1 MKCKIPEIS
10 WHNRDPV
17 LSVDIQPKSNA
28 SSNYYRL
35 ASGGTDAH
43 VLIWYMK
50 SISSGEH
57 GDIELDLA
65 ADLTR
70 HQRAVNVVKWSPN
83 GELLASGDDES
94 VVFIWK
100 QKSDSEPLNILD
112 STNEQDKEVWITLK
126 VLRGHMEDIYDLSW
140 APNSLYLVTG
150 SVDNSAMVWDVQKG
164 KSMSILND
172 HKGFVQGVA
181 WDPKNQ
187 YIATLSTDRYLRIFD
202 IQSKKV
208 LYRVSKGTLP
218 VPEDNNLHGKRM
230 RLFHDDTLQT
240 FFRRLCFTPDGKLL
254 LTPAG
259 VTDYE
264 GCTRPLNT
272 TYAFSRYGFRQPAI
286 VLPCPDQY
294 TVAVKCCPL
303 LFKLRPFNGE
313 KNPPV
318 VPLPYR
324 MIFAVATKSS
334 VYFYDT
340 QQKQPFALISN
351 IHYTRLTDITWSND
365 GRIVVVSS
373 TDGFCSLI
381 TFEEG
386 ELGEEYENSEAALE
400 AALAQVTKKTKKQKD
415 NEASAKTRKPS
426 TDDSAAAKEAV
437 SVQKEPQLQKVVE
450 QEKKQIPSNTDETKK
465 KEKPSEDKQAVPI
478 AIKRKPTESDVKE
491 DTKKAN
497 PIPIKRKP
505 GPVDKSTTNA
515 NDEKTD
521 KKTGTNTN
529 TEEIKED
536 TIQAKPIAIKRKPGP
551 VDDATTNTNEEKT
564 KHKPET
570 EANALENKKDVNEAK
585 PIAIKRKPGPVNEA
599 MTNNTVDQTKLKSA
613 TDINTAEKKED
624 VNKAKPIAVKRKP
637 GPVDETTTRTNDEK
651 TEQEP
656 LLVTNTEDKNET
668 STKPAEDATPPKK
681 AAIAKVLA
689 ADIIIDKEI
698 LSTDEKFESPEKKSR
713 PVTPITVR
721 RHPRTPSSLPQT
733 PTSMTNIL
741 KSQSPISSL
750 PKEKSTP
757 RQDKKAKPIAV
768 RRAPRAIISTPSVVN
783 STSLVEE
790 AMDAWPLNKESN
802 TETTQ
807 ETLPEPNKEPLKES
821 GITPLTVSETTCER
835 TEDIR
840 LVYEETNEATPLNES
855 LPKPLEVAEIN
866 ADIVEKKADDIS
878 KPQTP
883 SGNKTPRRVALKTIS
898 TPKSKKKLL
907 D

>member
-17 LSVDIQPKSNA
+17 LSVDIQPTTNA
-28 SSNYYRL
+28 SNNYYRL

-50 SISSGEH
+50 STSSGEH

-100 QKSDSEPLNILD
+100 LKSDSEPLNILD
-112 STNEQDKEVWITLK
+112 PTNEQDKEVWITLK

-140 APNSLYLVTG
+140 SPNSLFLVSG

-164 KSMSILND
+164 KSMAILND

-240 FFRRLCFTPDGKLL
+240 FFRRLSFTPDGKLL

-259 VTDYE
+259 VTDYD

-303 LFKLRPFNGE
+303 LFKLRPFNAD

-415 NEASAKTRKPS
+415 NETLTKSRKPS
-426 TDDSAAAKEAV
+426 TDDSAATRENVSAAKE
-437 SVQKEPQLQKVVE
+437 SQLEKVVE
-450 QEKKQIPSNTDETKK
+450 EDKKSITGKSEECK
-465 KEKPSEDKQAVPI
+465 KEEKPREDNHKALPIEIKRKPSTTESESKEESNKPQPIAIKRKTESTTTTNEELLKSEQKANPI
-478 AIKRKPTESDVKE
+478 AIKRKPGPITDDNKKE
-491 DTKKAN
+491 TNKAQ
-497 PIPIKRKP
+497 PVAIKRKP
-505 GPVDKSTTNA
+505 GPVDE
-515 NDEKTD
+515 EKTEQ
-521 KKTGTNTN
+521 KAT
-529 TEEIKED
+529 
-536 TIQAKPIAIKRKPGP
+536 PIAIKRKPGP
-551 VDDATTNTNEEKT
+551 VTDNEDKT
-564 KHKPET
+564 
-570 EANALENKKDVNEAK
+570 
-585 PIAIKRKPGPVNEA
+585 
-599 MTNNTVDQTKLKSA
+599 
-613 TDINTAEKKED
+613 
-624 VNKAKPIAVKRKP
+624 
-637 GPVDETTTRTNDEK
+637 ETT
-651 TEQEP
+651 
-656 LLVTNTEDKNET
+656 
-668 STKPAEDATPPKK
+668 TKPAEETTPPKK
-681 AAIAKVLA
+681 AVIAKVLA

-698 LSTDEKFESPEKKSR
+698 LSSDEKFESPEKKSR
-713 PVTPITVR
+713 PATPITIR

-733 PTSMTNIL
+733 PTSMSNIL
-741 KSQSPISSL
+741 KNQKDLSNQSPISSL
-750 PKEKSTP
+750 PKENNNTP
-757 RQDKKAKPIAV
+757 RQDKRAKPIAV
-768 RRAPRAIISTPSVVN
+768 RKTPRAIITTPSVVN
-783 STSLVEE
+783 TTSLVEE
-790 AMDAWPLNKESN
+790 AMDAWPLNKETN
-802 TETTQ
+802 TETTKEIQ
-807 ETLPEPNKEPLKES
+807 AEVRSKEPPKEA
-821 GITPLTVSETTCER
+821 GITPLAVSDTTCER

-840 LVYEETNEATPLNES
+840 LVYEETNEEAPVKDT
-855 LPKPLEVAEIN
+855 LPKPLEISEN
-866 ADIVEKKADDIS
+866 KTDTVEKKPEDTP

-883 SGNKTPRRVALKTIS
+883 GGNKTPRRVALKTIS